1 MRLAPHLHLVSF
13 NLGTLLVRLARYR
26 EAIAAFERAA
36 EGRPDY
42 DDAYENLG
50 RLYYRF
56 NEIDKAHATYLKWLQ
71 MAPEHPVALHMA
83 AAAAPADAPPPARA
97 TDEYVRR
104 AFDEFAHGFDESLA
118 GLGYRA
124 PQLVTTAPGCQP
136 EALRTAP
143 AILDAGC
150 GTGLCG
156 PLLRPLASRL
166 DGVDLSEK
174 MVELAAERGGY
185 DELIVGELCEVLRS
199 RPRTYDAIVSAD
211 TLVYFGDL
219 AEPLA
224 AAAGCLRPAAG
235 SCSRSKCSERR
246 TPRQASGLHRA
257 GVTSTPVSTW
267 GGRCRR
273 PVSRSFRCSRSRCAW
288 SESKR
293 CPAGWSALGC
303 GPEPA
308 SSAYCA
314 GRRPVQ
320 SR

>member
-1 MRLAPHLHLVSF
+1 MTPLQAVAEAMAVHQRGELELAEQLYDKILEAHPQEPNALQYRGVLRLHQRRHEEGLALIRQSLAIDPGNAHAWNNLGNGLRVSGDREAACAAFEEALRLAPHLHLVSF

-83 AAAAPADAPPPARA
+83 AATAPAGAPPPARA

-174 MVELAAERGGY
+174 VVELAA
-185 DELIVGELCEVLRS
+185 
-199 RPRTYDAIVSAD
+199 
-211 TLVYFGDL
+211 
-219 AEPLA
+219 
-224 AAAGCLRPAAG
+224 
-235 SCSRSKCSERR
+235 
-246 TPRQASGLHRA
+246 
-257 GVTSTPVSTW
+257 
-267 GGRCRR
+267 
-273 PVSRSFRCSRSRCAW
+273 
-288 SESKR
+288 
-293 CPAGWSALGC
+293 
-303 GPEPA
+303 
-308 SSAYCA
+308 
-314 GRRPVQ
+314 
-320 SR
+320 